1 MAKKRLA
8 SPEHADTLSLKA
20 LRELVT
26 GLVDE
31 VRQLSAE
38 VTTLRAENAA
48 LREDNATLRLE
59 NTRLK
64 VDNQLLRD
72 EIARLKNLPPRPPF
86 RPSGMDKATDDKRD
100 ARQATSKKPRGPKLD
115 LKRISR
121 EEVLHLDVPPGSR
134 FKGYKSCHVRELIVT
149 AELVHYRRECWILP
163 NGKAVLAPLPQGVVG
178 GYGPNLRRFCLMLHA
193 QGQVTMARLTTL
205 LNDVG
210 VSVSKRQVVRLLTGD
225 STALLPR
232 MRRCCMPALSRPP
245 TSPSTIPALGMRAKT
260 ATPPRSGLSIS
271 PSSALPPQSP
281 GSAPPSTI
289 WTAVAPIRHLRPNS
303 AAMNRDAFATR
314 YRISGRQ
321 GYRHFRQ
328 ASGPRARGS
337 RHLGIHSP
345 SRSSR

>member
-1 MAKKRLA
+1 M
-8 SPEHADTLSLKA
+8 
-20 LRELVT
+20 RELVT

-31 VRQLSAE
+31 VRELSTE
-38 VTTLRAENAA
+38 VKNLRVKNAA
-48 LREDNATLRLE
+48 LREDNEALRQE
-59 NTRLK
+59 SARLK

-210 VSVSKRQVVRLLTGD
+210 VSVSKRQVVRLLTGGLD
-225 STALLPR
+225 GFVAEDAAVLHA
-232 MRRCCMPALSRPP
+232 ALSRPP

-260 ATPPRSGLSIS
+260 ATPPRSGPSIL
-271 PSSALPPQSP
+271 PSSAPPPQSP
-281 GSAPPSTI
+281 G
-289 WTAVAPIRHLRPNS
+289 
-303 AAMNRDAFATR
+303 
-314 YRISGRQ
+314 
-321 GYRHFRQ
+321 
-328 ASGPRARGS
+328 
-337 RHLGIHSP
+337 
-345 SRSSR
+345 